1 MTAGETVR
9 ARREELGLGLRE
21 TARKVGISPTFLS
34 RFELDRTTTGPPS
47 GASLCR
53 LAKVLGLDEF
63 ELCVAAG
70 QAHPAALAAIRES
83 AALARVVADLRRERL
98 RDQERSTRCR

>member
-21 TARKVGISPTFLS
+21 TARKIGLSATYLS
-34 RFELDRTTTGPPS
+34 RFETDKTTTGPPS

-53 LAKVLGLDEF
+53 LAGVLGLDEF

-83 AALARVVADLRRERL
+83 AAVARAAVAL
-98 RDQERSTRCR
+98 RDGEVAPTRARRTR